1 MKGKSLV
8 SVIAVAFIL
17 GALVIFLKLVS
28 PGIGKMDEEGWMM
41 LLGVLGVSLAIVA
54 LVIKGN
60 SNKEKDKDDVV
71 EPSDELQLKHNEL
84 KLQELHKSGILT
96 EAEYQQKLADA
107 RLKSGGYKKTVES
120 LKALLDAGLL
130 TEEEFERKSNE
141 AYKKSKAEPSST
153 RSKEEPNDPAD
164 KVARLMELREADL
177 ITQEEFEEQMAKI

>member
-8 SVIAVAFIL
+8 SVIAVVFIL
-17 GALVIFLKLVS
+17 GAIGILVVNIIPDLRK
-28 PGIGKMDEEGWMM
+28 IDEEGWMM
-41 LLGVLGVSLAIVA
+41 LLGTLGVLLAIVA

-60 SNKEKDKDDVV
+60 SSKEKATDDDGK
-71 EPSDELQLKHNEL
+71 PSEELQLKHTEL
-84 KLQELHKSGILT
+84 KLQELRKSGILS

-141 AYKKSKAEPSST
+141 AYEKSKAEPST

>member
-8 SVIAVAFIL
+8 SVIAVVFIL
-17 GALVIFLKLVS
+17 GAIGILVVNIIPDLRK
-28 PGIGKMDEEGWMM
+28 IDEMGWMM
-41 LLGVLGVSLAIVA
+41 LLGTLGVLLAIVA

-60 SNKEKDKDDVV
+60 SSKEKATDDGK
-71 EPSDELQLKHNEL
+71 PSEELQLKHTEL

-130 TEEEFERKSNE
+130 TKEEYDKKANE
-141 AYKKSKAEPSST
+141 AYE
-153 RSKEEPNDPAD
+153 RSKNTPSTDEPITSNDPAD
-164 KVARLMELREADL
+164 KVARLMELREAEL
-177 ITQEEFEEQMAKI
+177 ITQQEFEEQMSKI

>member
-8 SVIAVAFIL
+8 SILAVVFIL
-17 GALVIFLKLVS
+17 GALVIFLILMG
-28 PGIGKMDEEGWMM
+28 PGIGDMDEEGWMM

-60 SNKEKDKDDVV
+60 SSKEKDKEDVV
-71 EPSDELQLKHNEL
+71 EPSDELQLKHTEL
-84 KLQELHKSGILT
+84 KLQELRKSGILS

-141 AYKKSKAEPSST
+141 AYEKSKAEPLT
-153 RSKEEPNDPAD
+153 RSKEESNEPAD

>member
-8 SVIAVAFIL
+8 SFLAVVFIL

-54 LVIKGN
+54 LVIKEN

-107 RLKSGGYKKTVES
+107 RLKSGGYKKTIES

-141 AYKKSKAEPSST
+141 AYEKSKANST
-153 RSKEEPNDPAD
+153 ARSKEEENDSAE
-164 KVARLMELREADL
+164 KVVKLMELREAEL